1 MFPVT
6 VRHKTVYS
14 YSSPVSF
21 GEHRLMLRPRDSHDL
36 RLVRSELTLSPPA
49 QVRWFHDV
57 FGNSVALAT
66 FAEPGTELVI
76 ESVLD
81 IDRYPRGAQ
90 ALALSDQAQ
99 SYPFIYSADE
109 RTDLGRL
116 LERHY
121 PDPRGLVEEWVR
133 QFVAGPSMGTVDL
146 LHAVNDAIRTRFVYA
161 ARDTEGTNPPDV
173 TIASGSGSCR
183 DFALLMM
190 EALRCLGFGTRFV
203 TGYLYDPSLDGGG
216 AAATG
221 AGQTHAWVD
230 VYLPGAG
237 WVEFDPTNGVVDA
250 DALIRVASTRDPSQA
265 VPIAGS
271 FVGTPSDALGMTV
284 NVQVSQRRDPVG

>member
-6 VRHKTVYS
+6 VRHRTVYR
-14 YSSPVSF
+14 YASPVTF

-36 RLVRSELTLSPPA
+36 RLVRAALMLSPPA

-66 FAEPGTELVI
+66 FAEPATELVI

-90 ALALSDQAQ
+90 ALALADQAQ
-99 SYPFIYSADE
+99 AYPFIYSADD

-116 LERHY
+116 LDRHY
-121 PDPRGLVEEWVR
+121 PDPRGQLEDWAR
-133 QFVAGPSMGTVDL
+133 QFVTGPTMGTLDL

-161 ARDTEGTNPPDV
+161 ARDTEGTNPPDM
-173 TIASGSGSCR
+173 TLGTGSGSCR

-216 AAATG
+216 TAATG

-237 WVEFDPTNGVVDA
+237 WVEFDPTNGAVDT
-250 DALIRVASTRDPSQA
+250 DALIRVATTRDPSQA

-271 FVGTPSDALGMTV
+271 FVGTPADPLGMTV
-284 NVQVSQRRDPVG
+284 SVQVERRRSDGD

>member
-6 VRHKTVYS
+6 VRHKTVYR
-14 YSSPVSF
+14 YASPVTF

-36 RLVRSELTLSPPA
+36 RLVRSGLTLSPRA
-49 QVRWFHDV
+49 SVRWFHDV
-57 FGNSVALAT
+57 FGNSVAMAH
-66 FAEPGTELVI
+66 FSEPASELVI

-81 IDRYPRGAQ
+81 IDRYPRGTET
-90 ALALSDQAQ
+90 LALTDQAQ
-99 SYPFIYSADE
+99 TYPFIYSADD

-121 PDPRGLVEEWVR
+121 PDPRGFVDEWAR
-133 QFVAGPSMGTVDL
+133 QFVDGPSMGTLAL
-146 LHAVNDAIRTRFVYA
+146 LRAVNDAIHNRFVYA
-161 ARDTEGTNPPDV
+161 ARDTQGTNAPDV
-173 TIASGSGSCR
+173 TLASGSGSCR

-190 EALRCLGFGTRFV
+190 EALRSLGFGTRFV
-203 TGYLYDPSLDGGG
+203 SGYLYDASLDGGG
-216 AAATG
+216 QAATG

-250 DALIRVASTRDPSQA
+250 DDLIRIAATRDPSQA

-271 FVGTPSDALGMTV
+271 FVGRPADPLGMTV
-284 NVQVSQRRDPVG
+284 SVQVERRRSGNA